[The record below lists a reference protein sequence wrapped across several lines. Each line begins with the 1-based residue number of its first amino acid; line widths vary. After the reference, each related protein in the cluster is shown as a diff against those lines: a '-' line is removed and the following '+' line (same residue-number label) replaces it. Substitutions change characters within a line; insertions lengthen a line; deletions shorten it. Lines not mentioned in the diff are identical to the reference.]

1 MHDFRSV
8 AAGESAR
15 AGPTLR
21 RLTCGVGENGR
32 VAEAG
37 DEGSAVFVD
46 KDVCLRREVMVNCVW
61 RVCGRE
67 GRRTVSRCP

>member
-8 AAGESAR
+8 AARESAR
-15 AGPTLR
+15 AGHILR
-21 RLTCGVGENGR
+21 HPTCGVGENGR

-46 KDVCLRREVMVNCVW
+46 KDVCLRREMMVNYV
-61 RVCGRE
+61 
-67 GRRTVSRCP
+67 